1 MLRQDDRTEIR
12 DVQREGNAA
21 VVGALNAKATR
32 EKGHSAI
39 GKGAVF
45 DLTIKPKDD
54 VGQAA
59 LAPLR
64 KTTTERGVAR
74 CFCGTRAALH
84 SHDTQDRSS
93 SRSKL
98 LWSHVSRPLQPM
110 S

>member
-59 LAPLR
+59 LDTVLD
-64 KTTTERGVAR
+64 
-74 CFCGTRAALH
+74 AL
-84 SHDTQDRSS
+84 SRRYTSS
-93 SRSKL
+93 T
-98 LWSHVSRPLQPM
+98 P
-110 S
+110 